1 MAAQTHSF
9 QEQHATVRKLIAF
22 LVITIAMYW
31 LLGPAGIL
39 YALALGAVF
48 LVFYLLTR
56 AFAALLDPDVY

>member
-9 QEQHATVRKLIAF
+9 QEQHATARKLIAF